1 LALALPPRP
10 CRASSAGPRGL
21 RCITGP
27 RERFHSRFILLQASI
42 RLQSP
47 HETWPTPR
55 RLRRVVPP
63 MRFPASSRYPHPGPP
78 SRWFPRHR
86 RRPPSGFHNLS
97 AVCSPS
103 TFAGLFHPAS
113 TSRLSLQGFSL
124 AGSRHGSS
132 PRSCLL
138 VVTARFAPL
147 AGRSTRGSA
156 SRPCSPGES
165 VATGPRL
172 SEPSTRSPL
181 GLPSS
186 PGPASP
192 RP

>member
-1 LALALPPRP
+1 
-10 CRASSAGPRGL
+10 
-21 RCITGP
+21 
-27 RERFHSRFILLQASI
+27 
-42 RLQSP
+42 
-47 HETWPTPR
+47 
-55 RLRRVVPP
+55 

-86 RRPPSGFHNLS
+86 RRPPSGFRNLS

-165 VATGPRL
+165 VAFEPRL
-172 SEPSTRSPL
+172 SDPSARSPPGLHPLQGLLHL
-181 GLPSS
+181 GRRSCFHDPPLSSLPRTRTGRALRCSS
-186 PGPASP
+186 GSCRTEGSIVSRETLSP
-192 RP
+192 L